1 MRKQEAKKRK
11 NKLSDPRVRR
21 IIFWTIQ
28 GEGRERIL
36 PDEAIEFS
44 REERGLSLLL
54 AVAAAATAADRR
66 CNHSAS

>member
-21 IIFWTIQ
+21 IIFWAIQ

-36 PDEAIEFS
+36 PDETIEFS

-54 AVAAAATAADRR
+54 AVAAAAAADRR